1 MQILNALLRIA
12 NSCQNVQGYK
22 FRSSLLNRIFDQLP
36 TIREDVLSF
45 LTVIDPDAESKIDF
59 LRSEEKWPEIPQ
71 HKQASMHSYPSR
83 HVLDNNLEKFQD
95 IANVER
101 ELKDYL
107 LTERKQT
114 GITNLEFVHVAGI
127 EVIKQKRIRQ

>member
-59 LRSEEKWPEIPQ
+59 LRSEEKWPEIPR